1 MSPIA
6 FYIGSFPVRWY
17 GIAYLITFIASLFL
31 VKHFIKFQ
39 NPKVFIKRDVD
50 TLLNY
55 IIAGVILG
63 GRVGEYV
70 FYKQEIFT
78 WEILHITQGGMSFH
92 GGVCGVVVAIIIYG
106 KIYKKGIY
114 QISDLVTMCVP
125 IGSFLGRLANYVN
138 CEVVGVKTT
147 FFSTYMPSLLS
158 YFPSLNR
165 HPVVFYEAFFEGFL
179 LFVILCNRK
188 KASRTGVI
196 TWQFLFFYGLFRFC
210 LEFFRVS
217 DGSVGILSIAQWLS
231 LFMMIAGALIYY
243 LVARKSSG
251 SNIKTKT

>member
-6 FYIGSFPVRWY
+6 FYIGTFPVRWY
-17 GIAYLITFIASLFL
+17 GIAYLITFISSLFL
-31 VKHFIKFQ
+31 VKHFISFQ
-39 NPKVFIKRDVD
+39 KPKVFVKSDID

-92 GGVCGVVVAIIIYG
+92 GGVCGVVIAILIYG
-106 KIYKKGIY
+106 KIYKKDIY
-114 QISDLVTMCVP
+114 QIADLVTMCVP

-138 CEVVGVKTT
+138 GEVIGVKTA
-147 FFSTYMPSLLS
+147 FFSTYTPSLVWH
-158 YFPSLNR
+158 FPSLNR
-165 HPVVFYEAFFEGFL
+165 HPVVFYEAFLEGFL

-188 KASRTGVI
+188 KAACTGVI
-196 TWQFLFFYGLFRFC
+196 TWQFLFFYGLFRFG
-210 LEFFRVS
+210 LEFLRVS
-217 DGSVGILSIAQWLS
+217 DGQAGIFSIAQWLS
-231 LFMMIAGALIYY
+231 LAMMLAGGLIYY
-243 LVARKSSG
+243 FVARKLPK
-251 SNIKTKT
+251 IAQ